1 MDYKL
6 WKANSVRKTYI
17 YVTRALI
24 VKNIKI
30 VRDDDELGMNCFF
43 GMTVLLQ
50 KVFSSIWIDNK
61 SSYPFILKG
70 YAHFF
75 TQIIMT
81 NSSTAWKVSVFEVFL
96 VLIFPHSDWIR
107 RDTDCL
113 SVFGQNAVKHGPEKL
128 RIWIL
133 FTQCRSCHFSNSS
146 FFSK

>member
-1 MDYKL
+1 M
-6 WKANSVRKTYI
+6 
-17 YVTRALI
+17 
-24 VKNIKI
+24 
-30 VRDDDELGMNCFF
+30 FF
-43 GMTVLLQ
+43 G
-50 KVFSSIWIDNK
+50 KFGCFVFLKHPFRDTPLCLITDDNANKGTIWIDNK
-61 SSYPFILKG
+61 SSYPLILKG

-107 RDTDCL
+107 RDTECL